1 MRRLQLCGGFRTKEY
16 ATMRLLLL
24 VSLVAALAPSLPAG
38 GQEWLEVPLPIGPS
52 GGNPKILDIAM
63 EGSTVW
69 FSTLR
74 DGIIG
79 YDGAEWVLHT
89 LEDGGLRSN
98 NYRYIIFVDSDGDKW
113 TSKDNSDFA
122 VDRLDDGGSFLQKDD
137 DTWTYYNSPTQLQS
151 NRVFAM
157 AEDFAGNKWFGIRD
171 ESSNNT
177 EPTTLELLVEND
189 PDTTTDDEWLTF
201 DYFDD
206 ESLFFDDDVRGLA
219 VDHENR
225 LWIAYAPEGVGMGLD
240 VWDFG
245 NYYSV
250 DDDAISHYGQLEGL
264 PSRSIYDVHVGPD
277 GRVWV
282 GTGEGPAY
290 LDPSTGEWVAIDGI
304 TARTRSIA
312 SDAQGHIW
320 AGTDEGI
327 VMLYA
332 SGEVVATYT
341 ALADGLHD
349 DEIVLVAV
357 DQTGGTVWAVSQNDN
372 EETFLN
378 VLESGFGPE
387 PRLFVYPNPWK
398 AGETAERSV
407 NILGAPEGSSVE
419 IFDIMGQTVRRLDA
433 RREPYVWNSLD
444 DELNEVPSGVYV
456 VRVKTPAGELMFTK
470 VAIIR

>member
-1 MRRLQLCGGFRTKEY
+1 
-16 ATMRLLLL
+16 MRLLLL
-24 VSLVAALAPSLPAG
+24 ISLVVALVPALPAG
-38 GQEWLEVPLPIGPS
+38 AQEWLEVPLPDGPS
-52 GGNPKILDIAM
+52 DGNPKILDIAV

-79 YDGAEWVLHT
+79 YNGAEWVLHT

-98 NYRYIIFVDSDGDKW
+98 NYRYVIFVDSDGDKW

-122 VDRLDDGGSFLQKDD
+122 VDRLDDGGSFLLKSDD
-137 DTWTYYNSPTQLQS
+137 IWTYYNSPTPLQS

-157 AEDFAGNKWFGIRD
+157 SEDSAGNKWFGIRD
-171 ESSNNT
+171 ESSSNA

-189 PDTTTDDEWLTF
+189 PDTTADDEWLAF

-225 LWIAYAPEGVGMGLD
+225 LWIVYAPEGVGMGLD
-240 VWDFG
+240 VWEFG
-245 NYYSV
+245 DYYSF
-250 DDDAISHYGQLEGL
+250 DDDTVTHYGPLEGL
-264 PSRSIYDVHVGPD
+264 PSRSVYDVHVGPN

-282 GTGEGPAY
+282 GTQAGPAY
-290 LDPSTGEWVAIDGI
+290 LDASTDQWVAIDDV
-304 TARTRSIA
+304 TARTRSVA

-320 AGTDEGI
+320 AGTDEGV
-327 VMLYA
+327 VMLYR
-332 SGEVVATYT
+332 SGEVVKTYT

-349 DEIVLVAV
+349 DAIALVGV
-357 DQTGGTVWAVSQNDN
+357 DQTNGTVWAVSVNGVD
-372 EETFLN
+372 ETFLN

-387 PRLFVYPNPWK
+387 PRLFAYPNPWK
-398 AGETAERSV
+398 AGETSERNVS
-407 NILGAPEGSSVE
+407 ILGAPEGSTVE
-419 IFDIMGQTVRRLDA
+419 ILDIMGQSVRKLDA
-433 RREPYVWNSLD
+433 EREPYVWNSLD
-444 DELNEVPSGVYV
+444 DDLNEVPSGVYV
-456 VRVKTPAGELMFTK
+456 VRVETPAGEMMFTK

>member
-1 MRRLQLCGGFRTKEY
+1 MKGY

-24 VSLVAALAPSLPAG
+24 ISLFAALTLSLPAG
-38 GQEWLEVPLPIGPS
+38 AQEWLQVPLPDGPS

-89 LEDGGLRSN
+89 LQDGGLRSN
-98 NYRYIIFVDSDGDKW
+98 NYRYVIFVDSNGDKW

-122 VDRLDDGGSFLQKDD
+122 VDRLDDDGSFLEKSDD
-137 DTWTYYNSPTQLQS
+137 SWTYYNSPTPLQS

-157 AEDFAGNKWFGIRD
+157 AEDSAANKWFGIRD
-171 ESSNNT
+171 ESSNNS

-189 PDTTTDDEWLTF
+189 PDTTADDQWFTF

-206 ESLFFDDDVRGLA
+206 DSLFFDDDVRGLA
-219 VDHENR
+219 VDRENR
-225 LWIAYAPEGVGMGLD
+225 LWIVYAPEGVGMGVD

-245 NYYSV
+245 DYDSI
-250 DDDAISHYGQLEGL
+250 DDDTITHYGRLEGL
-264 PSRSIYDVHVGPD
+264 PSSSVYDVHVGQD

-282 GTGEGPAY
+282 GTEEGPAY
-290 LDPSTGEWVAIDGI
+290 LDPSTEEWVAIEDV
-304 TARTRSIA
+304 TVRTRSLA

-327 VMLYA
+327 VMLYR
-332 SGEVVATYT
+332 SGEVVKTYR
-341 ALADGLHD
+341 AVADGLHD

-357 DQTGGTVWAVSQNDN
+357 DQADGTVWAVSADAMD
-372 EETFLN
+372 ETFLN

-387 PRLFVYPNPWK
+387 SRLFVYPNPWR

-419 IFDIMGQTVRRLDA
+419 IFDIMGQSVRRLDA
-433 RREPYVWNSLD
+433 TREPYVWNSLD
-444 DELNEVPSGVYV
+444 DNLNEVPSGVYV